1 MTQKKRKM
9 QHFPFTHSQIKP
21 LSKKIKFIHIQIM
34 EEKTFLQSCGEVQ
47 TTSQTAENNLIN

>member
-1 MTQKKRKM
+1 M
-9 QHFPFTHSQIKP
+9 QHFPFTHLQIKP
-21 LSKKIKFIHIQIM
+21 LIKKLKFIHIQIM